1 MSAIPTERR
10 AARAIRSSPAEPAPG
25 LEVMRPLPGPD
36 IELLGPFLLLDHFG
50 PKRVAP
56 GDYGGL
62 NPHPHRGFETVT
74 LILEGAMEHQ
84 DSSGGQGV
92 IRPGGVQWMTAASG
106 IVHAEYHEREF
117 ARQGGSLHGIQ
128 LWVNLPARFKMEP
141 PKYQDLP
148 AERIPV
154 IESGGARIRV
164 VAGSLLGA
172 QGPAKTYTPVT
183 VAHLTLSAGAR
194 IQLPVPAGQAAGV
207 YAIRGSGSAGGR
219 QFSALTLIEFE
230 NSGETIALSAA
241 EPADL
246 LLIAG
251 EPIDEPVVAWG
262 PFVMN
267 TSEEILQARKD
278 FAAGRMG
285 TLNPR
290 VPTV

>member
-1 MSAIPTERR
+1 MSATATERR
-10 AARAIRSSPAEPAPG
+10 ASRALRSTPAEPAPV
-25 LEVMRPLPGPD
+25 LAVMRPLPGAD
-36 IELLGPFLLLDHFG
+36 IDVLGPFLLLDHFG
-50 PKRVAP
+50 PKRIAP
-56 GDYGGL
+56 GDFGGL

-84 DSSGGQGV
+84 DSSGGHGV

-117 ARQGGSLHGIQ
+117 ARRGGTLHGIQ

-148 AERIPV
+148 SERVPV
-154 IESGGARIRV
+154 IESGGARVRV
-164 VAGSLLGA
+164 VAGTLLGA
-172 QGPAKTYTPVT
+172 QGPAKTYTPLT
-183 VAHLTLSAGAR
+183 VAHLILAAGAQLR
-194 IQLPVPAGQAAGV
+194 LPVPAEQVAGV

-219 QFSALTLIEFE
+219 QFRALTLIEFE
-230 NSGETIALSAA
+230 NSGDTIVISAT
-241 EPADL
+241 EPAEL
-246 LLIAG
+246 LLLAG

-285 TLNPR
+285 TLDPR
-290 VPTV
+290 AFTA